1 MVLGKKPSRFLRER
15 VPVLVGSKVAARRQF
30 AEQPLRLILDIF
42 GIAEPVVALAGAND
56 PQLPS
61 PFVDLLKELPVQ
73 RALMREIQLAV
84 GECFSRAGVD
94 H

>member
-1 MVLGKKPSRFLRER
+1 
-15 VPVLVGSKVAARRQF
+15 
-30 AEQPLRLILDIF
+30 
-42 GIAEPVVALAGAND
+42 
-56 PQLPS
+56 
-61 PFVDLLKELPVQ
+61 LPVQ